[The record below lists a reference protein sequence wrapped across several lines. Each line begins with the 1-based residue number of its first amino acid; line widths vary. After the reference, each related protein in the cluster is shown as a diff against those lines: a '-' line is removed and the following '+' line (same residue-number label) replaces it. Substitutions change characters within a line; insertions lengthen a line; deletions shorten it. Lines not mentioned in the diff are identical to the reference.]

1 MFSGSWGFLFT
12 FFIYNLFLT
21 KRINIMTI
29 GLDIST
35 TVIGIAL
42 FDKENKVCSLEYIK
56 FKQKTTLFERLDD
69 FIDYMEKLSD
79 AIGLKE
85 GENKLQHISI
95 EEPLKKFKG
104 KFSNADTIQKLTM
117 MNAMISGYMYKTFG
131 CEPRYYNVNTARKL
145 VFPKLVIPQS
155 SPNKK
160 YLIWEKVVEQE
171 PQINWKYS
179 KRTHKLMKENFDMT
193 DAYVV
198 GMADI
203 KTREITAE
211 NKKEKV

>member
-1 MFSGSWGFLFT
+1 
-12 FFIYNLFLT
+12 
-21 KRINIMTI
+21 MTI

-42 FDKENKVCSLEYIK
+42 FDNNDKICSLEYIK

-69 FIDYMEKLSD
+69 FINHIEKLSV
-79 AIGLKE
+79 ALNLKE
-85 GENKLQHISI
+85 GENKIQHISI

-117 MNAMISGYMYKTFG
+117 MNAMVSGYMYKTFS
-131 CEPRYYNVNTARKL
+131 CEPRYYNVNTARKS
-145 VFPKLVIPQS
+145 VFPDLVIPQS

-160 YLIWEKVVEQE
+160 YLIWEKVVEKE

-179 KRTHKLMKENFDMT
+179 KTTHKLMQENFDMT

-203 KTREITAE
+203 MTRQLTKK
-211 NKKEKV
+211 NKKEKAES

>member
-1 MFSGSWGFLFT
+1 
-12 FFIYNLFLT
+12 
-21 KRINIMTI
+21 MTI

-42 FDKENKVCSLEYIK
+42 FDNDNKICSLEYIK

-69 FIDYMEKLSD
+69 FVEHIDKLSSALNLED
-79 AIGLKE
+79 
-85 GENKLQHISI
+85 GENKLANISI

-117 MNAMISGYMYKTFG
+117 MNAMVSGYMYKKFG
-131 CEPRYYNVNTARKL
+131 VEPRYYNVNSARKM
-145 VFPKLVIPQS
+145 VFPDLKIPQS
-155 SPNKK
+155 APNKK

-203 KTREITAE
+203 KLRETTA
-211 NKKEKV
+211 KSKEKALNDD

>member
-1 MFSGSWGFLFT
+1 
-12 FFIYNLFLT
+12 
-21 KRINIMTI
+21 MTI

-42 FDKENKVCSLEYIK
+42 FDNDNKICSLEYIK

-69 FIDYMEKLSD
+69 FIEYIDKLSF
-79 AIGLKE
+79 ALNLEE

-117 MNAMISGYMYKTFG
+117 MNAMISGYMYKKFG
-131 CEPRYYNVNTARKL
+131 VEPRYYNVNSARKM
-145 VFPKLVIPQS
+145 VFPDLKIPQS
-155 SPNKK
+155 APNKK

-198 GMADI
+198 GRADI
-203 KTREITAE
+203 KVRETTE
-211 NKKEKV
+211 KNKNVESEA

>member
-1 MFSGSWGFLFT
+1 
-12 FFIYNLFLT
+12 
-21 KRINIMTI
+21 MTI

-42 FDKENKVCSLEYIK
+42 FDNNDKICSLEYIK

-69 FIDYMEKLSD
+69 FINHIEKLSL
-79 AIGLKE
+79 ALNLKE
-85 GENKLQHISI
+85 GENKIQHISI

-117 MNAMISGYMYKTFG
+117 MNAMVSGYMYKTFG
-131 CEPRYYNVNTARKL
+131 CEPRYYNVNTARKS
-145 VFPKLVIPQS
+145 VFPDLVIPQS

-160 YLIWEKVVEQE
+160 YLIWEKVVEKE

-179 KRTHKLMKENFDMT
+179 KITHKLIQENFDMT

-203 KTREITAE
+203 MTRQLTKK
-211 NKKEKV
+211 NKKEKAES